1 MAHPG
6 VKFAEKDTTMT
17 VFMRP
22 DMESTSKTIM
32 GEAETYQTGMA
43 AIGFPAV
50 SVSVSTGDTFEV
62 PAGYTGRVS
71 SVRPIY
77 LEERDDRGFPRIS
90 PVEALLSG
98 RYRLE
103 GNLIRSL

>member
-6 VKFAEKDTTMT
+6 VNFAEKDTTMT

-50 SVSVSTGDTFEV
+50 SVSVSTRQGIPEDQ
-62 PAGYTGRVS
+62 PRGGS
-71 SVRPIY
+71 IVRK
-77 LEERDDRGFPRIS
+77 
-90 PVEALLSG
+90 VQA
-98 RYRLE
+98 
-103 GNLIRSL
+103 